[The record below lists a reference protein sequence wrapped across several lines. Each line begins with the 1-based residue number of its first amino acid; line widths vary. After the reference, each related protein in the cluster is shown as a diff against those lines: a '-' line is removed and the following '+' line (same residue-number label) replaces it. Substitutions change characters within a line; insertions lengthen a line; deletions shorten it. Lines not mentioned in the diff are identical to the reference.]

1 MVRENRAAYSPRL
14 ALAETA
20 MAGKAA
26 PKVEPTAEAAR
37 LAAARDDGVPWKQW
51 GPYLSERQW
60 GAVHED

>member
-1 MVRENRAAYSPRL
+1 
-14 ALAETA
+14 